1 MSNELM
7 LAIDQGTSGT
17 KAVLFDKRGAIA
29 AKATVPLKSLYPQPG
44 FVEQNPEEI
53 FRTTIEAVKACV
65 AQAPSGSSIAVAG
78 ISNQRETLL
87 LWDRAGKPLA
97 NAVVWQCKRP
107 VAICN
112 RLKEQG
118 VEPEIHRRTGLIV
131 DPYFSGTKVMWLY
144 ENDESV
150 RRAVDDGNA
159 CFGTVDT
166 WLLYRLTGG
175 KRYRTDYTN
184 ACRTLFFNINDL
196 SWDQA
201 LLDMLGLG
209 GLVLPE
215 AQSSAS
221 SFGETDFDGTLSSPV
236 EIGAMIGDSHA
247 SAFGQ
252 ACFDPGA
259 AKVTMGTGSSILMNT
274 GSQRKKSNTGMV
286 ETICF
291 STADRVD
298 YALEGIIVS
307 CGATLTWLK
316 DQLGL
321 YRDVAELEPAAE
333 SLESSEG
340 VYLIPAFAGM
350 GAPHW
355 KMDARAMVSGL
366 TFGSTRNH
374 VMRAAL
380 ESIPYQIAD
389 IICSMEADSGIKL
402 RELVADGGISRNGFV
417 MRLCADLLKT
427 SVVQRG
433 IEEVSALGAAT
444 LAGLH
449 KGIFSDLDALRV
461 LESTPLTYTPRED
474 HTDAQTGYRGWRQ
487 AVELLSR

>member
-1 MSNELM
+1 
-7 LAIDQGTSGT
+7 
-17 KAVLFDKRGAIA
+17 V
-29 AKATVPLKSLYPQPG
+29 
-44 FVEQNPEEI
+44 
-53 FRTTIEAVKACV
+53 
-65 AQAPSGSSIAVAG
+65 
-78 ISNQRETLL
+78 
-87 LWDRAGKPLA
+87 WDREGKPLA

-107 VAICN
+107 VAICG

-118 VEPEIHRRTGLIV
+118 VEQEIHQRTGLII

-144 ENDESV
+144 ENNDLV
-150 RRAVDDGNA
+150 RRAVDTGNA

-175 KRYRTDYTN
+175 KQYRSDYTN

-196 SWDQA
+196 SWDQT
-201 LLDMLGLG
+201 LLDTLGLG

-215 AQSSAS
+215 VQGSAS
-221 SFGETDFDGTLSSPV
+221 SFGRTDFEATLASPV

-252 ACFDPGA
+252 ACFEPGA

-274 GSQRKKSNTGMV
+274 GSQRKKSSTGMV

-291 STADRVD
+291 STGDRVD

-321 YRDVAELEPAAE
+321 YSDVSELEPAAE
-333 SLESSEG
+333 SLVSSDG

-355 KMDARAMVSGL
+355 KMDARAVMAGL

-402 RELVADGGISRNGFV
+402 RELVADGGISKNGFV
-417 MRLCADLLKT
+417 MRLCADLLEA

-449 KGIFSDLDALRV
+449 KGIFPDLNAV
-461 LESTPLTYTPRED
+461 KALESNPATYMPRED
-474 HTDAQTGYRGWRQ
+474 RAAAQTAYQGWRQ
-487 AVELLSR
+487 AVGLLSK